1 MVAVVLLYRIATK
14 ITLIH
19 SPENAMMTVEE
30 RKKMVGES
38 PPSEFSENLAGRF
51 TTAEAAALGRRF
63 AELDRRLAADAR
75 QVELIFTRFGGERV
89 KVMRPVFA
97 QIVWDLNSRV
107 PSADGCDYKTLQ
119 CIRRLPS
126 VPEYGSHTTGH
137 RPPRF

>member
-1 MVAVVLLYRIATK
+1 MTAGAGTVLLPLESDREVLPAIYIPDDYGLLLPIVRGF
-14 ITLIH
+14 
-19 SPENAMMTVEE
+19 SP
-30 RKKMVGES
+30 
-38 PPSEFSENLAGRF
+38 LAD
-51 TTAEAAALGRRF
+51 EIWW
-63 AELDRRLAADAR
+63 
-75 QVELIFTRFGGERV
+75 LIFTRFGGERV

-97 QIVWDLNSRV
+97 QIVRDLNSRV